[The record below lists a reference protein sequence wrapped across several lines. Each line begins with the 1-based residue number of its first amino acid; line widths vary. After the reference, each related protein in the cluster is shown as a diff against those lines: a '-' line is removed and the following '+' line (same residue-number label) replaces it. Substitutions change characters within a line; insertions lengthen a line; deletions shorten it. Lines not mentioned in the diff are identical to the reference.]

1 MTDRDVLKLILT
13 WFTLRSED
21 NVPVSPAA
29 LKAMRFDI
37 ERHLFPQ
44 QERKNDD

>member
-1 MTDRDVLKLILT
+1 MTDREVLQQILEWSKLKVT
-13 WFTLRSED
+13 D

-29 LKAMRFDI
+29 LRAIKFQI
-37 ERHLFPQ
+37 ERHLWPQ